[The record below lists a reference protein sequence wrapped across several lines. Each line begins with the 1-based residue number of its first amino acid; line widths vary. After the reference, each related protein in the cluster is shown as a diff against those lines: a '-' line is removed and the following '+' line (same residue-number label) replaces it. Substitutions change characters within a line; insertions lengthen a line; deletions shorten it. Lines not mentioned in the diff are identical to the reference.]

1 MPPEMLPE
9 LIRERLTE
17 GERAILDRAASAPA
31 PAAAAADCVSAV
43 RRLRVERERAA
54 VQDEIDRLQGP
65 SRATDGAL
73 AALWERKKEL
83 LRRLE
88 ELN

>member
-1 MPPEMLPE
+1 MKESGRCSTGRQPPT
-9 LIRERLTE
+9 R
-17 GERAILDRAASAPA
+17 RAASA
-31 PAAAAADCVSAV
+31 ADCVDAF
-43 RRLRVERERAA
+43 RRLRVDRELAA
-54 VQDEIDRLQGP
+54 VQDEIDQLQER
-65 SRATDGAL
+65 SEITDGAL